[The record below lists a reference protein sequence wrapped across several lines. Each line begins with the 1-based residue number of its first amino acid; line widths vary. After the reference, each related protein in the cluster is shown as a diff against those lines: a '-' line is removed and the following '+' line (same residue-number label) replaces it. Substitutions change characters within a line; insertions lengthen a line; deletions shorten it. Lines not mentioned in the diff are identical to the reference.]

1 VLFGRVIV
9 GACGSPGSL
18 RALRY
23 ARQIAE
29 SSDALLIPVHAWL
42 PPGGDMADRRAP
54 NPLLRKVWAEAA
66 QQRLTEAIEAAWGG
80 GPDPGGVAMRPTV
93 VRGPAGEVLVQLA
106 DQLDDVIVIGAG
118 RRGVLAR
125 IGHAGTS
132 RFCLARAKCPVIAVP
147 PSALA
152 RYAGRWPLALAFR
165 HHGFNADEALDGV
178 DQQ

>member
-9 GACGSPGSL
+9 GACGSPGSV

-23 ARQIAE
+23 ARLLAE
-29 SSDALLIPVHAWL
+29 NSEALLIPVHAWL

-54 NPLLRKVWAEAA
+54 NPMLRKVWQEAA
-66 QQRLTEAIEAAWGG
+66 RQRLTESIEAAWAGE
-80 GPDPGGVAMRPTV
+80 PDGVVMMPTV
-93 VRGPAGEVLVQLA
+93 VRGSAGEVLVELA
-106 DQLDDVIVIGAG
+106 DQLTDVIVVGAG

-132 RFCLARAKCPVIAVP
+132 RYCLAHAKCPVLAVP

-152 RYAGRWPLALAFR
+152 RYAGRWSRALAFR
-165 HHGFNADEALDGV
+165 HHGLNADEAFDGA
-178 DQQ
+178 DRQ

>member
-1 VLFGRVIV
+1 MLVGRVIV
-9 GACGSPGSL
+9 GACGSPGSI

-54 NPLLRKVWAEAA
+54 NPLLRKVWQEAA
-66 QQRLTEAIEAAWGG
+66 QQRLTESIESAWGG
-80 GPDPGGVAMRPTV
+80 VPDGVAVMPTV
-93 VRGPAGEVLVQLA
+93 VRGSAGDVLVQLA
-106 DQLDDVIVIGAG
+106 DRLDDVIVIGAG

-165 HHGFNADEALDGV
+165 HHGLNADEALDGV